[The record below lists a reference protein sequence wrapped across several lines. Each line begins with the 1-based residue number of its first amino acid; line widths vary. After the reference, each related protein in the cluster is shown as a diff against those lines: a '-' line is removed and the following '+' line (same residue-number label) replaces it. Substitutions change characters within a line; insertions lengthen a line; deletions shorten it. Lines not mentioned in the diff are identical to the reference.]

1 MKPQFTPGQSV
12 SVTVSGNITK
22 YGSVQRLTENTV
34 YVKHF
39 NGSVVGYKPEL
50 VTATVIAEHQQRPYG
65 VGLSDE
71 ISAIQSIMEKTLTP
85 AEKKKREEVAQAI
98 ERDNP
103 DMPMDKK
110 MAIATATAKK
120 VAEAYSGKNPDHIK
134 TVTSAGA
141 GNVVCTTNAGAKH
154 TVSAKDTGGKMPKP
168 GEHIGK
174 YVKEAVEQT
183 HPKTDK
189 EKALAKLAPPHDK
202 ITHADVLTGRGV
214 KKEEA
219 GENLP
224 GQATHLTNKD
234 LRQPGSEYGIISR
247 GTTLRHLG
255 GNKYEVR
262 AGRARGKHMNI
273 DSEHV
278 QKLAMEGTAD
288 QLDELSVGTLQS
300 YRDKTDKRMK
310 DLAKKMDAA
319 WLAGKHDKDASAE
332 HERTMRNNI
341 RAAGKIIRKSFEEEA
356 ALDEARV
363 GSNFMARAGQ
373 RAIAN
378 MRRAAAERDQGT
390 HPSSEREKDLAAAA
404 HPKDKITHKDVLVKR
419 GAIKEGVEI
428 TPTEFH
434 AVRTGKMTADDLAK
448 KKNVHVG
455 TLKGELNLH
464 ADHWSQGE
472 DHYNSV
478 FREEKIPTDW
488 MGVPTKLPK
497 GAKPIKPPAGY
508 HDYIKHGVK
517 YGFQDDPN
525 HPLRKK
531 PKSDKSMVSESDEI
545 ELTEEDIADI
555 DAFLQSEQ
563 AELDEA
569 RLMVS
574 RHRNFDFGDGPQAHE
589 ITKDHGTASDGSR
602 VYSVKQPNG
611 FHGVLAVKDGAV
623 VGSTHKNHT
632 QAEAHKIGAHYAK
645 HGTVGIGV
653 GSVWSLGSGIHGKVV
668 KESLEEEVGSDQSNS
683 KVKELHHYL
692 KNNPNSK
699 VTGVVRHRYGGGV
712 MTHVTIDNKYEVRHD
727 DQGAKLKSDHDY
739 AKRKITK
746 SLEAGRLSDSHI
758 EHVKEEVVIKEAMIS
773 YSDFQSKIDA
783 HKKAGNKIK
792 DDKYDKNKASYTVID
807 QDGVGK
813 KITHTPSGTK
823 QDHLG
828 QVEKVKDVETQTTE
842 KRGRGRP
849 AGSKSGARN

>member
-50 VTATVIAEHQQRPYG
+50 VTATVIAEQQQRPYG
-65 VGLSDE
+65 VGLSNE

-120 VAEAYSGKNPDHIK
+120 VAEDVEQIDELKSSTLKRYINKAEDSYANTTDAKTKAKRDAGLDRADRKLETKANSGNPF
-134 TVTSAGA
+134 
-141 GNVVCTTNAGAKH
+141 
-154 TVSAKDTGGKMPKP
+154 
-168 GEHIGK
+168 
-174 YVKEAVEQT
+174 KEEAEQT

-278 QKLAMEGTAD
+278 QKLAME
-288 QLDELSVGTLQS
+288 
-300 YRDKTDKRMK
+300 
-310 DLAKKMDAA
+310 
-319 WLAGKHDKDASAE
+319 
-332 HERTMRNNI
+332 
-341 RAAGKIIRKSFEEEA
+341 
-356 ALDEARV
+356 
-363 GSNFMARAGQ
+363 
-373 RAIAN
+373 
-378 MRRAAAERDQGT
+378 
-390 HPSSEREKDLAAAA
+390 
-404 HPKDKITHKDVLVKR
+404 
-419 GAIKEGVEI
+419 
-428 TPTEFH
+428 
-434 AVRTGKMTADDLAK
+434 
-448 KKNVHVG
+448 
-455 TLKGELNLH
+455 
-464 ADHWSQGE
+464 E

-563 AELDEA
+563 AEQAELDEAVHSPFRKAAIELRNKSMDPAHSDDDRAAYGMHATLLASKDPKDHQASANAVRGHDTYLRDAVSDAVHQNSSKANSAQYHKMADMRRLREENELDEA

-668 KESLEEEVGSDQSNS
+668 KESLDES
-683 KVKELHHYL
+683 
-692 KNNPNSK
+692 
-699 VTGVVRHRYGGGV
+699 
-712 MTHVTIDNKYEVRHD
+712 
-727 DQGAKLKSDHDY
+727 
-739 AKRKITK
+739 
-746 SLEAGRLSDSHI
+746 
-758 EHVKEEVVIKEAMIS
+758 MIS
-773 YSDFQSKIDA
+773 YSDFTSKLAA

-792 DDKYDKNKASYTVID
+792 DDKYGDKKASYIVID

-813 KITHTPSGTK
+813 KITHTAAGTT
-823 QDHLG
+823 QQHLG
-828 QVEKVKDVETQTTE
+828 QVEKVGDDSQATE